1 VLRVQ
6 HHGELTWDGFALGS
20 GFDVSLEYDKGVRVP
35 GGVIGL
41 NDDYDLNSLIARF
54 LALNQRLIPASL
66 CTLEEALRN
75 YRATYREEMV
85 TKAWALSYRFLTA
98 VYSNPEGMPDLAAA
112 AAKHE
117 QNELVQDFLL
127 SPECEEVLESAQER
141 LIHVSTSEVATW
153 WYIFWVRNSKY
164 VQGGS

>member
-6 HHGELTWDGFALGS
+6 HHGELIWGGFALGS

-41 NDDYDLNSLIARF
+41 NDDYDLNSLLARF
-54 LALNQRLIPASL
+54 LALNQCLIPASL
-66 CTLEEALRN
+66 RALEDALRN
-75 YRATYREEMV
+75 YRATYREEAAM
-85 TKAWALSYRFLTA
+85 KAWTLSYRFLTA
-98 VYSNPEGMPDLAAA
+98 VYNNPEGMPDLAAA

-117 QNELVQDFLL
+117 QNELVQEFLL
-127 SPECEEVLESAQER
+127 SAECKEVLKSAQER
-141 LIHVSTSEVATW
+141 LTHVSTSEVATW
-153 WYIFWVRNSKY
+153 WYIFWVRDLTY